1 MIAPTD
7 LASRELTPA
16 APPLSLRTDPSDW
29 PTGALVHLATQD
41 LPHAS
46 STLEWWYVNAHL
58 ETESGRDLS
67 LFASFFRTAVG
78 RDESSG
84 EYVYAHALTWA
95 LVDPLGQRYAA
106 ESLVD
111 HEAPSI
117 GIAQLDRGLA
127 ADDPLLQRAVRE
139 VLARDDV
146 PRPDVV
152 LDSACHVSQERLLLD
167 YGGRIFERLDDGD
180 YQLELHDTTGQI
192 DCELRIRLNK
202 PVVRHGANGLVHG
215 KSGEEM
221 FYYFSPRC
229 EAHGSITVDGSRE
242 RIARGDAWYDHEFG
256 HSRSREF
263 IDSEG
268 DAPRGAVAWDWIGAQ
283 LDNGWDLTI
292 YCMVDEMSD
301 ESVGRFAILVDPH
314 GQPHRY
320 DAFTFEG
327 HTPWTSSKT
336 FSSYPTAW
344 YISIPEA
351 DLVLEAQAALPGQ
364 ELVTVISRPSFWEGR
379 VNVRGT
385 FYGAPVSGKGFV
397 ERSGFDRTDSI
408 EHFFGAVGK
417 ATRRSVRRML
427 PLDLDPR
434 SAATIVSGV
443 ERSAYVRDL
452 DLDHLSSSLIAPIRT
467 IVDRGGKAWRSY
479 VALACCDVVGGDS
492 QPYLDWLA
500 MPELMH
506 VGSLIVDDVEDR
518 SVVRRGGPAAHTLFG
533 EPLAINA
540 GTLCYFLP
548 QIFLAQSTLPA
559 PQQVRIYELYFE
571 AARAAH
577 AGQALDIAGFAHA
590 MPDIVARGDGE
601 AAEARVRATHRLKSG
616 APAGCLARIGAI
628 IGGGSEAQIDALG
641 AFVEHVGL
649 AFQIVDDVLNLRG
662 FANDSKQRGEDLAEG
677 KVTMPVAKAMSLLDA
692 ESRAWLWDVVS
703 SGARDAATIYRAI
716 DLVEQCGALQACQA
730 DAERLV
736 EEAWSV
742 LDPLV
747 PASLAKLMLRA
758 FGWFVL
764 ERHY

>member
-1 MIAPTD
+1 MIAAAD
-7 LASRELTPA
+7 LAMQELTRRA
-16 APPLSLRTDPSDW
+16 PLSLRTDPTDW
-29 PTGALVHLATQD
+29 PGGGVIHLATQD

-58 ETESGRDLS
+58 ETVSGRDIS
-67 LFASFFRTAVG
+67 VFVSFFRTAVA
-78 RDESSG
+78 RDESTG
-84 EYVYAHALTWA
+84 DYVYAHALTWA

-111 HEAPSI
+111 RDAPSI
-117 GIAQLDRGLA
+117 GIAQLDRGVV
-127 ADDPLLQRAVRE
+127 ADDPLLQRAMRE
-139 VLARDDV
+139 VLGGDDV
-146 PRPDVV
+146 PRPDIV
-152 LDSACHVSQERLLLD
+152 LDSACHVSQQRLCLD
-167 YGGRIFERLDDGD
+167 YGGRRFERLENGE
-180 YQLELHDTTGQI
+180 YQLDLRDASGQI
-192 DCELRIRLNK
+192 GCRLQIRLRK
-202 PVVRHGANGLVHG
+202 PVVRHGANGLVQG
-215 KSGEEM
+215 KSGEDM

-229 EAHGSITVDGSRE
+229 EVQGSITLDGSSE
-242 RIARGDAWYDHEFG
+242 DIAGGTAWYDHEFG
-256 HSRSREF
+256 QSRSQAF
-263 IDSEG
+263 ISSED
-268 DAPRGAVAWDWIGAQ
+268 DAPRRGVAWDWIGAQ

-292 YCMVDEMSD
+292 YCMVDESD
-301 ESVGRFAILVDPH
+301 GESVGRYAVLVDPR
-314 GQPHRY
+314 GQAHRF
-320 DAFTFEG
+320 DAFAFEG

-344 YISIPEA
+344 YIRIPEA
-351 DLVLEAQAALPGQ
+351 GLVLEAQAALPDQ

-379 VNVRGT
+379 VNVRGMLD
-385 FYGAPVSGKGFV
+385 GAPVNGKGFV

-408 EHFFGAVGK
+408 EQFFAAVGK
-417 ATRRSVRRML
+417 ETRRSVRRML
-427 PLDLDPR
+427 PLDLDR
-434 SAATIVSGV
+434 RAAATIVSGV

-500 MPELMH
+500 IPELMH

-518 SVVRRGGPAAHTLFG
+518 SVVRRGGPAVHTLFG

-548 QIFLAQSTLPA
+548 QILLSRSKLPA
-559 PQQVRIYELYFE
+559 AQQVRIYELYFE

-577 AGQALDIAGFAHA
+577 AGQALDLAGFAHA

-601 AAEARVRATHRLKSG
+601 AAEARVRAIHRLKSG
-616 APAGCLARIGAI
+616 APAGCLARIGGI

-641 AFVEHVGL
+641 VFVEHVGL

-662 FANDSKQRGEDLAEG
+662 FEHDLKQRGEDLAEG
-677 KVTMPVAKAMSLLDA
+677 KVTMPVAKAMSFLDA
-692 ESRAWLWDVVS
+692 ESRAWLWTS
-703 SGARDAATIYRAI
+703 LSAGTRDKVTIDRAI
-716 DLVEQCGALQACQA
+716 DLLEQCGALQACQA

-736 EEAWSV
+736 DEAWSA

-747 PASLAKLMLRA
+747 PASLPKLMLRA